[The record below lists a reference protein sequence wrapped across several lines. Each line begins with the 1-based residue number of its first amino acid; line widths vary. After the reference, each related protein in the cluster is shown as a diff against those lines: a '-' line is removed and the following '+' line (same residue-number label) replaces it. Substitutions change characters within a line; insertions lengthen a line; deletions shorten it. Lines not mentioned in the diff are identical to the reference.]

1 VRKIKKFIKKNKFLA
16 AIILLILITVIIS
29 GFSIGWST
37 TIAMFSIIIL
47 MLVALPFIKKN
58 TKTKKGKRRFKNI
71 ALMGISIIGI
81 VILALFATFM
91 FYVIVKAPNFKP
103 ENLYKKETT
112 IIYDSQNQIVAKLGA
127 EKREKITYNDLPQVL
142 IDAIIATEDSRYYQH
157 NGFDL
162 PRFLKA
168 SLGQATGNRNAGGA
182 STLSMQVVKNN
193 FTSTNQSIIRKF
205 TDIYLAIFKLEK
217 TYTKEQIL
225 EFYVN
230 IPYLGG
236 GSYGVEQACK
246 TYFGKSVRDINLA
259 EASLIAGMFQ
269 APNYYDPFINPDK
282 TTARRKTV
290 LHLMNLHGYITE
302 EEEKIANA
310 IPIKDLLVSS
320 SSNENKY
327 QGYIDTVVA
336 EVIKKTKNNPYN
348 IPMKIYTN
356 MDSEKQVYINK
367 IMTGEL
373 YKFRNDVVQT
383 GIAVL
388 DINTGKIIAIGAN
401 RQLDGER
408 TYNFATMID
417 RQPGSTAK
425 PLFDYGPGMEY
436 NNWSTYTPFL
446 DEPYSYSDGT
456 SIKNWDSKYQGLITL
471 RKALGD
477 SRNIPALKAF
487 KNVDNKKIIGFVE
500 SLGIKPEIDG
510 GKIHEA
516 HSIGGFNGTNPVQLA
531 GSYAAFGNGGYYTEP
546 YSVNSIEY
554 RDTNEKVEFKPQ
566 KQQVM
571 SDSTAFM
578 ITDILRDAVQNGFN
592 SGLRIKNANIAAKS
606 GTTNFDKRTQE
617 IYKLPEEATNDAWVI
632 GYSPDYVVSLWYGYE
647 KISNKYYNTTPTAAV
662 DRASLFK
669 AIGNGIFK
677 KDNKEF
683 KVPKSVIKVNVE
695 KETIPAMLASAYTPS
710 NKIASEYFK
719 LGTEP
724 TEVSPR
730 FDKVAANVTNLDVTY
745 NSSVNK
751 YILSWDAVEQPK
763 YLTDQYFTDTFGS
776 FYGSLAGKYL
786 NIYKSFNAN
795 YLGDLG
801 YHIYSKDSTTG
812 ELTHLGFTQD
822 DTFSQDANQ
831 ILKTF
836 VVKTGFSKVTGNQS
850 NGSEITIS
858 DNIEIPIINLSLIG
872 NSTETRSI
880 GGSYTD
886 AGINVSVWEGGLDV
900 TNNASI
906 TVTITDTYN
915 GPVDTREYDKLN
927 PVTVD
932 TASPTIYTIEYKVI
946 YKTQKETV
954 IRTVTIQ

>member
-425 PLFDYGPGMEY
+425 PIFDYGPGMEY

-471 RKALGD
+471 RKA
-477 SRNIPALKAF
+477 
-487 KNVDNKKIIGFVE
+487 
-500 SLGIKPEIDG
+500 
-510 GKIHEA
+510 
-516 HSIGGFNGTNPVQLA
+516 
-531 GSYAAFGNGGYYTEP
+531 
-546 YSVNSIEY
+546 
-554 RDTNEKVEFKPQ
+554 
-566 KQQVM
+566 
-571 SDSTAFM
+571 
-578 ITDILRDAVQNGFN
+578 
-592 SGLRIKNANIAAKS
+592 
-606 GTTNFDKRTQE
+606 
-617 IYKLPEEATNDAWVI
+617 
-632 GYSPDYVVSLWYGYE
+632 
-647 KISNKYYNTTPTAAV
+647 
-662 DRASLFK
+662 
-669 AIGNGIFK
+669 
-677 KDNKEF
+677 
-683 KVPKSVIKVNVE
+683 
-695 KETIPAMLASAYTPS
+695 
-710 NKIASEYFK
+710 
-719 LGTEP
+719 
-724 TEVSPR
+724 
-730 FDKVAANVTNLDVTY
+730 
-745 NSSVNK
+745 
-751 YILSWDAVEQPK
+751 
-763 YLTDQYFTDTFGS
+763 
-776 FYGSLAGKYL
+776 
-786 NIYKSFNAN
+786 
-795 YLGDLG
+795 
-801 YHIYSKDSTTG
+801 
-812 ELTHLGFTQD
+812 
-822 DTFSQDANQ
+822 
-831 ILKTF
+831 
-836 VVKTGFSKVTGNQS
+836 
-850 NGSEITIS
+850 
-858 DNIEIPIINLSLIG
+858 
-872 NSTETRSI
+872 
-880 GGSYTD
+880 
-886 AGINVSVWEGGLDV
+886 
-900 TNNASI
+900 
-906 TVTITDTYN
+906 
-915 GPVDTREYDKLN
+915 
-927 PVTVD
+927 
-932 TASPTIYTIEYKVI
+932 
-946 YKTQKETV
+946 
-954 IRTVTIQ
+954 